1 MVNQTEIKDNRVL
14 AIIAAVAG
22 ILCFTILPFASMRA
36 MDAVLKG
43 AALKLQVTGNPMLAS
58 APKIVITFWPLWGGL
73 SVAAGVVLL
82 YNAWA
87 LHKGEH
93 WARPMAIGLLAIP
106 SITGAYFAGPIIF
119 FDKSAILYFLIISF
133 IGLVPYFTILLWG
146 HAPAGEKW
154 RKFLIF
160 LLLGVV
166 AAWSFSNGGS
176 ALRMFMARSDPYGL
190 TTGHYG
196 FLFGI
201 PVVWIGVLLTIV
213 SIPLLAAYSQRGRR
227 LAVVGLMITLV
238 GSALLFVTNPA
249 TTEFL
254 IGMVLVSVNLVL
266 LMIPS
271 IGGRLVREKTY
282 A

>member
-1 MVNQTEIKDNRVL
+1 MVNQTEIKDRRVM

-22 ILCFTILPFASMRA
+22 ILCFTILPFATMRA

-43 AALKLQVTGNPMLAS
+43 SALKLQATGNPLLAS
-58 APKIVITFWPLWGGL
+58 APKIVITFWPFWGGL
-73 SVAAGVVLL
+73 SIAAGVALL
-82 YNAWA
+82 YIARA
-87 LHKGEH
+87 LYKGEP
-93 WARPMAIGLLAIP
+93 WARPLAIGLLAIP

-119 FDKSAILYFLIISF
+119 FDKSAIPYFLIIAL
-133 IGLVPYFTILLWG
+133 IGLIPYFTILLLG

-176 ALRMFMARSDPYGL
+176 ALRMFMARSDPYAL

-196 FLFGI
+196 FLLGI

-213 SIPLLAAYSQRGRR
+213 SIPLLAAYSQRGER
-227 LAVVGLMITLV
+227 LAIIGLMITLV
-238 GSALLFVTNPA
+238 GSTLLFVTNPA
-249 TTEFL
+249 TKEFL
-254 IGMVLVSVNLVL
+254 IGMFLVIVNLVL
-266 LMIPS
+266 LVIPS
-271 IGGRLVREKTY
+271 IGGRLVRKKT
-282 A
+282 